1 MLLVLLGVLVVRGS
15 QRRQPTTA
23 GTRPELRY
31 GDLAIDSQ
39 PSGAAVY
46 MLLGRSPVEAP
57 SLDIGQQHELLV
69 RTDDEREMR
78 ARLAPEAWRRTARD
92 GKPEWRAELRID
104 LAGAPAEPL
113 DDPGVPRHALGT
125 ARIETEPP
133 TQQVWMLV
141 GYTPHM
147 KLEDLR
153 VDRAYEF
160 LVARD
165 GYAALR
171 VRVGRAEWNPTG
183 LDYSY
188 DDGHARARGLGEGA
202 KARGSAAPT
211 TPRARRR
218 RSQIE
223 TLAGG
228 RDDQRRVD
236 ERASFAFA
244 GSPAKIICVVS
255 GTWPS
260 ALTLG
265 GCGACARG
273 IGRKNRRERIARR
286 RQRKRP
292 RRWKSALA
300 LSYAVGVGL
309 PDIEQRA
316 GQRRH
321 AVGRVTAMT
330 SGIRRHRAR

>member
-188 DDGHARARGLGEGA
+188 DTMVTLAPAGSAKARR
-202 KARGSAAPT
+202 ARGSASAYDAAST
-211 TPRARRR
+211 TSKILQIEALRAR
-218 RSQIE
+218 
-223 TLAGG
+223 AG
-228 RDDQRRVD
+228 
-236 ERASFAFA
+236 
-244 GSPAKIICVVS
+244 
-255 GTWPS
+255 
-260 ALTLG
+260 
-265 GCGACARG
+265 
-273 IGRKNRRERIARR
+273 
-286 RQRKRP
+286 
-292 RRWKSALA
+292 
-300 LSYAVGVGL
+300 
-309 PDIEQRA
+309 
-316 GQRRH
+316 
-321 AVGRVTAMT
+321 
-330 SGIRRHRAR
+330 